1 MSNFINMLLK
11 RVYWA
16 MLITWLVVVGV
27 GVCKADV
34 QWTVI
39 FLRSLAPTALSLV
52 GIAMVHWI
60 VLYRRELKN
69 EAN

>member
-16 MLITWLVVVGV
+16 MVITWVVVVGV
-27 GVCKADV
+27 GICKADAH
-34 QWTVI
+34 WTVT
-39 FLRSLAPTALSLV
+39 FLQSLAPTALGLV
-52 GIAMVHWI
+52 GVAAAHWI